1 MLIHVR
7 SGLTHGFVKVLVAAF
22 VVSSCGRIGYD
33 SLSLDGL
40 GQPSGPS
47 AGGAGVSD
55 GSAVDASSTGGASA
69 GTGGTSSNTGG
80 TVSSAGGTSPN
91 AGGASDSGASGAG
104 GATGGFTGSGGATA
118 DSGSSGGS
126 AGREA
131 GPPPTGDGGTTIVD
145 VTDPAQ
151 TVRTGAATI
160 GAGELDIT
168 SAVKNQAGAAY
179 VPTPYTI
186 GPSTSFTI
194 HFSFRIHDPNGQNG
208 DGFAF
213 LWQNDP
219 RGTAAIGA
227 AGSTLGYDPISPSV
241 VVEFDTFGNTFDP
254 GGRNV
259 GIMLNGDSRTPIA
272 NQFPA
277 FDFADGNTYFAWIE
291 YAGAT
296 NTLSVYLAP
305 VDVRPATALVSATV
319 DLYGTVGSQAYVG
332 FTAGTGVSTA
342 YHAILSLS
350 VDYMP

>member
-1 MLIHVR
+1 VR
-7 SGLTHGFVKVLVAAF
+7 SGLDQGFLTVLVAAF
-22 VVSSCGRIGYD
+22 VVASCGRIGYD
-33 SLSLDGL
+33 SLGLDGL
-40 GQPSGPS
+40 GEQSDGS
-47 AGGAGVSD
+47 AGGAEVSD
-55 GSAVDASSTGGASA
+55 GSAVEASSTGGAAA
-69 GTGGTSSNTGG
+69 GTGGTLANTGG
-80 TVSSAGGTSPN
+80 TISSAGG
-91 AGGASDSGASGAG
+91 AADSGASGNGGTSGAG
-104 GATGGFTGSGGATA
+104 GATGGSKGSGGATT
-118 DSGSSGGS
+118 DSGSGGS

-131 GPPPTGDGGTTIVD
+131 GPPPTGDGGTTIID

-151 TVRTGAATI
+151 TVRVGAATI
-160 GAGELDIT
+160 GVGELDIT
-168 SAVKNQAGAAY
+168 SAIKNQAGAAY
-179 VPTPYTI
+179 VPTSYVI
-186 GPSTSFTI
+186 GPNTSFTI
-194 HFSFRIHDPNGQNG
+194 HFSFRIHDPSGQNG

-241 VVEFDTFGNTFDP
+241 VVEFDVFGNTFDP

-277 FDFADGNTYFAWIE
+277 FDFADGNTYYAWID

-296 NTLSVYLAP
+296 DTLSVYLAP

-319 DLYGTVGSQAYVG
+319 DLYGTVGSQAYIG
-332 FTAGTGVSTA
+332 FTAGTGVSTE

-350 VDYMP
+350 VDYRP